1 MNETYILN
9 PDTTDEWSW
18 RIIITVE
25 KEDLV
30 CYFVTAN
37 IIPSFDVIS
46 ETSLRT
52 LEGLTVQPLQYDF
65 VHVNSL
71 SRVSRISR
79 TFSSA
84 SLSPHPS
91 DLFASRY
98 KSRHRLPC
106 EESQG
111 QHHLTN
117 AAYKLHLGKHHHT
130 RVIVIAR
137 AILLILF
144 SSAENYAHGT
154 F

>member
-71 SRVSRISR
+71 SGLSHFPYFLLRL
-79 TFSSA
+79 
-84 SLSPHPS
+84 SLSAP
-91 DLFASRY
+91 
-98 KSRHRLPC
+98 
-106 EESQG
+106 
-111 QHHLTN
+111 
-117 AAYKLHLGKHHHT
+117 LGLVCVT
-130 RVIVIAR
+130 IEI
-137 AILLILF
+137 
-144 SSAENYAHGT
+144 
-154 F
+154 